1 MKEYFSSFLV
11 RILSARWLFNYF
23 LLNTVEPLVSKL
35 RGWQKFWDD
44 RTITFSLNF
53 IYLNGDQASYQF
65 IAIFKRF
72 IYFPLDEL
80 SIFVNTSNFT
90 FLGSFFFFFASNHP
104 NLFPNLLT
112 REGTSSL
119 FSFAIS
125 VCIKLMS
132 RKSPPPINETFMY
145 HEIKYFTKTQLV
157 FY

>member
-90 FLGSFFFFFASNHP
+90 FLGSFFFFCFKSSKS
-104 NLFPNLLT
+104 FPKPFDT
-112 REGTSSL
+112 RRYILIIFVRYFSL
-119 FSFAIS
+119 YKIDVQKIS
-125 VCIKLMS
+125 ATYKWNIYVS
-132 RKSPPPINETFMY
+132 RN
-145 HEIKYFTKTQLV
+145 
-157 FY
+157 